1 MKKEINKE
9 MMKVISKNLMI
20 DMSDSELELLMDEVK
35 SSIND
40 LDKLSIFSSQK
51 YNIKN
56 YEPMN
61 YPKINS
67 NNKFREDNIC
77 EFENKEK
84 LLKLANNAKKNL
96 IKV

>member
-1 MKKEINKE
+1 MKKDINKE
-9 MMKVISKNLMI
+9 MMNKISKNLMI
-20 DMSDSELELLMDEVK
+20 DMSNSEIELLMNEVK

-40 LDKLSIFSSQK
+40 LDKLSIFSSKK
-51 YNIKN
+51 YNIQN

-67 NNKFREDNIC
+67 NNNFREDDVY
-77 EFENKEK
+77 EFENKDK
-84 LLKLANNAKKNL
+84 LLKSANNVKNGL

>member
-1 MKKEINKE
+1 MKKDINKE
-9 MMKVISKNLMI
+9 MMKIISKNLMI
-20 DMSDSELELLMDEVK
+20 DMSDSEIELLMSEVK

-40 LDKLSIFSSQK
+40 LDKLSIFSSKK
-51 YNIKN
+51 YNIEN

-67 NNKFREDNIC
+67 NNNFREDNVC
-77 EFENKEK
+77 EFKNKDK
-84 LLKLANNAKKNL
+84 LLKAASSTKNSL

>member
-1 MKKEINKE
+1 MKKNINKE

-20 DMSDSELELLMDEVK
+20 DMSDSELELLMNEIK

-40 LDKLSIFSSQK
+40 LDKLSIFNSKK
-51 YNIKN
+51 YNIEN

-67 NNKFREDNIC
+67 NNNFREDKIY
-77 EFENKEK
+77 EFENKDK
-84 LLKLANNAKKNL
+84 LLSSVSDIKNNL

>member
-9 MMKVISKNLMI
+9 MMKLISKNLMI
-20 DMSDSELELLMDEVK
+20 NMSDDELELLMDEVS

-40 LDKLSIFSSQK
+40 LDKLSIFNSTK

-67 NNKFREDNIC
+67 NNNFREDVVC
-77 EFENKEK
+77 QFENKEK
-84 LLKLANNAKKNL
+84 LLKLANNRKNNL